1 MIQKRCYFY
10 FYFLDL
16 INITFVVVSQL
27 YPVNQ
32 NVGSLEASQTRYSD
46 SDENSDEIEHGDEE
60 DDDDDDD
67 DDDDGYNPNQH
78 LFNAFGAPVGWA
90 WFFAV
95 SIKKNL
101 KHFIL
106 ILNLQIWGH

>member
-1 MIQKRCYFY
+1 MIQKQCYFY

-60 DDDDDDD
+60 DDDDEDDD

-78 LFNAFGAPVGWA
+78 LFNAFGAQIFGGAHVG
-90 WFFAV
+90 
-95 SIKKNL
+95 
-101 KHFIL
+101 
-106 ILNLQIWGH
+106 